1 MDLTTLGTYIKNAIA
16 SKLSTKQDKL
26 VSGTNLKTINN
37 QSLVGGGNINI
48 EATGGL
54 TKQEAIK
61 ISLIL
66 G

>member
-1 MDLTTLGTYIKNAIA
+1 MDMATLGTNIKNAIA

-37 QSLVGGGNINI
+37 QSLLGSENINI

-54 TKQEAIK
+54 TKQDAIK